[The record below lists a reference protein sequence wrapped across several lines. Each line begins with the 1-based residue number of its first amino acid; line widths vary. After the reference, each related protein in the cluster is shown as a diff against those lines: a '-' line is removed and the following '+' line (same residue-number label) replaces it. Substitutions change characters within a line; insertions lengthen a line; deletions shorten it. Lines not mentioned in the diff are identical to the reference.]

1 VTLLAMTKSEREAFL
16 ADLHVGVISIERE
29 DAPPLSAPIW
39 YDYSPPIGLW
49 IITGAESLKGRL
61 LQKAG
66 RSTLVAQVEEPPN
79 YQYVRVEGPIIETR
93 TPDVERDR
101 KPLAR
106 RYFGTEL
113 GDLYVSSNVGAD
125 LLLFVM
131 RPERW
136 RTVDYRKNLPAS

>member
-29 DAPPLSAPIW
+29 DAPPLSAP
-39 YDYSPPIGLW
+39 
-49 IITGAESLKGRL
+49 
-61 LQKAG
+61 
-66 RSTLVAQVEEPPN
+66 EPPN
-79 YQYVRVEGPIIETR
+79 YQYVSVEGPIIETR
-93 TPDVERDR
+93 RPDIERDR

-106 RYFGTEL
+106 RYFGTDL

-136 RTVDYRKNLPAS
+136 RTVDYRKNLAPVR